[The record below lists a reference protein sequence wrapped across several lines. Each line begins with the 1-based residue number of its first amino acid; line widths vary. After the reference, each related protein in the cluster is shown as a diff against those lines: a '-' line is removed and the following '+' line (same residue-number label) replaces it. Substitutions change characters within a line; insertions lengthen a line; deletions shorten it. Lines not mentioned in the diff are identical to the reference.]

1 MLRECYE
8 RCLINHKSLPIIALA
23 FGLTIPVAALA
34 QSVSVT
40 SSSGADSA
48 SLVQRLQEQE
58 RMDEFKAKFWSQE
71 PLTQQ
76 DYYVQEKQDRHL
88 VAKISAG
95 QPVSSA
101 EIEQALQRVDT
112 EY

>member
-1 MLRECYE
+1 MSY
-8 RCLINHKSLPIIALA
+8 KSFPIIALA

-40 SSSGADSA
+40 TSSGPDSA
-48 SLVQRLQEQE
+48 ALVQRLEQQE
-58 RMDEFKAKFWSQE
+58 RIDEFKAKYWSQE

-76 DYYVQEKQDRHL
+76 DYYVQEKEDRHL
-88 VAKISAG
+88 VARISAG
-95 QPVSSA
+95 EPVSSA
-101 EIEQALQRVDT
+101 EIDQALQRIDT

>member
-1 MLRECYE
+1 MLRECYK
-8 RCLINHKSLPIIALA
+8 RCVMNYKSIPIIALA
-23 FGLTIPVAALA
+23 FGLAVPFAASA
-34 QSVSVT
+34 QSVSLI
-40 SSSGADSA
+40 SSSGADA
-48 SLVQRLQEQE
+48 SSLIQRLRQQE

>member
-1 MLRECYE
+1 MSY
-8 RCLINHKSLPIIALA
+8 KSFPIIALA

-40 SSSGADSA
+40 TSSGPDRAA
-48 SLVQRLQEQE
+48 LVQRLEQQE
-58 RMDEFKAKFWSQE
+58 RIDEFKAKYWSQE

-76 DYYVQEKQDRHL
+76 DYYVQEREDRHL

-95 QPVSSA
+95 EPVSSA
-101 EIEQALQRVDT
+101 EIEQALQRIDT
-112 EY
+112 DY

>member
-1 MLRECYE
+1 
-8 RCLINHKSLPIIALA
+8 
-23 FGLTIPVAALA
+23 
-34 QSVSVT
+34 
-40 SSSGADSA
+40 
-48 SLVQRLQEQE
+48 
-58 RMDEFKAKFWSQE
+58 MDEFKAKFWSQE

>member
-1 MLRECYE
+1 VK
-8 RCLINHKSLPIIALA
+8 HKFIPIIAFA
-23 FGLTIPVAALA
+23 FGLAVPAAVLA
-34 QSVSVT
+34 QSVTLISR
-40 SSSGADSA
+40 SPADST
-48 SLVQRLQEQE
+48 SLIQKLQEQE

-95 QPVSSA
+95 
-101 EIEQALQRVDT
+101 
-112 EY
+112 